1 MTPPARALLA
11 AAFAAA
17 RAAVDPGRRLPGL
30 LPPPD
35 GRPTRVLAA
44 GKAAAAQFAAF
55 AAAWPAP
62 AAGLVVVPHGSP
74 LPALPPGVA
83 GLTAGH
89 PLPDAASLA
98 AGAGALGLA
107 GTAPADGRL
116 VVLLSGGASALLEAL
131 PPGLTLGDLQALNRA
146 LLAAGVDIGAMN
158 GLRRK
163 LSLVKGGRLAAAFTG
178 AELWLF
184 ALSDVPGDG
193 LADIGSGP
201 CAPDP
206 VPLAD
211 AAALAARLG
220 PGVPPAVLAR
230 LADPAAAPLPPD
242 AAAFRGVRGALIGR
256 PADARSAAAAELAR
270 AGFAVTDLGE
280 AGGDALAL
288 AATMAGPVAAA
299 LAAGGR
305 HAFVSGGEAT
315 VTVRNPA
322 GQGGRNTAWLL
333 ALALALPAALP
344 PGSPVVAFAA
354 DTDGRDGTGPHA
366 GAFLDAGTLAR
377 ARAAGVDPA
386 AALAADDSAACFA
399 AAGDLFTTGPTGT
412 NVNDLRIVLTGHP
425 EAGAL
430 G

>member
-11 AAFAAA
+11 AAVAAA
-17 RAAVDPGRRLPGL
+17 RDAVDPARRLPGL

-35 GRPTRVLAA
+35 ARPTRVLAA
-44 GKAAAAQFAAF
+44 GKAAAAQVAAF
-55 AAAWPAP
+55 LAAWPAP
-62 AAGLVVVPHGSP
+62 EAGLVVVPHGTPLPP
-74 LPALPPGVA
+74 LPATVTGM
-83 GLTAGH
+83 TAGH

-98 AGAGALGLA
+98 AGARALALA
-107 GTAPADGRL
+107 GTAPPDGRL

-131 PPGLTLGDLQALNRA
+131 PPGLALADLQALNGL
-146 LLAAGVDIGAMN
+146 LLAAGIDIGAIN

-184 ALSDVPGDG
+184 ALSDVPGDR

-206 VPLAD
+206 VPLA
-211 AAALAARLG
+211 AAGALVARLG
-220 PGVPPAVLAR
+220 PGVPPAVRAR

-242 AAAFRGVRGALIGR
+242 APAFQGVRGALIGR
-256 PADARSAAAAELAR
+256 PADARAAAAAVLAR
-270 AGFAVTDLGE
+270 AGYAVTDLGE
-280 AGGDALAL
+280 ASGDALAL
-288 AATMAGPVAAA
+288 AAATAGPVAAA
-299 LAAGGR
+299 VAAGGR
-305 HAFVSGGEAT
+305 RAFVSGGEAT
-315 VTVRNPA
+315 VVVRNPA

-333 ALALALPAALP
+333 ALALALPA
-344 PGSPVVAFAA
+344 GSPVVAFAA

-366 GAFLDAGTLAR
+366 GAFLDPGTLAR
-377 ARAAGVDPA
+377 ARGAGIDPA

-399 AAGDLFTTGPTGT
+399 AAGDLVTTGPTGT

-425 EAGAL
+425 EAVAL

>member
-1 MTPPARALLA
+1 VTPPARALLA

-55 AAAWPAP
+55 ATAWPA
-62 AAGLVVVPHGSP
+62 AEGGLVVVPHGSP

-98 AGAGALGLA
+98 AGGRALALA
-107 GTAPADGRL
+107 ATAPADGRL

-131 PPGLTLGDLQALNRA
+131 PPGLALADLQALNRV
-146 LLAAGVDIGAMN
+146 LLAAGVDIGAIN

-178 AELWLF
+178 AGLWLF
-184 ALSDVPGDG
+184 ALSDVPGDR

-206 VPLAD
+206 VPLAA

-242 AAAFRGVRGALIGR
+242 APAFGGVRGALIGR
-256 PADARSAAAAELAR
+256 PADARAAAAAELAR

-288 AATMAGPVAAA
+288 ATAMAGPVATAV
-299 LAAGGR
+299 AAGAR
-305 HAFVSGGEAT
+305 RAFVAGGEAT
-315 VTVRNPA
+315 TVVRNPA

-333 ALALALPAALP
+333 ALALALPPA
-344 PGSPVVAFAA
+344 SPVVAFAA